1 VGLVLGKIS
10 RFRVAFLTTIALS
23 GGSHFNQVSAE
34 SLKQAMA
41 SAYAGNST
49 LRSERAK
56 LRATDE
62 LVPEAL
68 SGWRPVVTAQGTAT
82 QESSDTNKS
91 KRSSINPKTLSI
103 TLSQPL
109 FRGFKTVEGTKVAEA
124 NVRAERAQLLSV
136 EQSVLFNTVQ
146 AYMNVLRD
154 RQILGL
160 RRTNVSFLQK
170 QLQASQ
176 ARFNAGELTRTDVAQ
191 SRSSLSG
198 AQASV
203 AVAVANLKA
212 SEANFVTVVGHQPGK
227 LDNVRLAQ
235 RPASLD
241 HALSLAQETNP
252 NILAAAF
259 LEEAA
264 THSVEV
270 ARGDLLPTLSVSGT
284 VSVTDDPQKGVE
296 RSDFESIQGTLT
308 VPLYEAGRVYS
319 NVRQS
324 KQTASQRR
332 IDVITAVRTVRENV
346 TNAWNSLVSYQL
358 SLSSIAVQLSASKLS
373 LDGVRQEYQV
383 GSRTTIDVLNAQQA
397 LLNVQI
403 TNVSAKHDQIVGS
416 YLLLASMGRLTA
428 ENLGLGNLYD
438 PTENYDNVRGKWFGT
453 GAETVK

>member
-1 VGLVLGKIS
+1 VGVVLGKVS
-10 RFRVAFLTTIALS
+10 RLRVVLLTTIALAS
-23 GGSHFNQVSAE
+23 GFTLNEVSAE
-34 SLKQAMA
+34 TLKEAMA
-41 SAYAGNST
+41 SAYSSNST
-49 LRSERAK
+49 LRSERAR
-56 LRATDE
+56 LRSTDE
-62 LVPEAL
+62 LVPQAL
-68 SGWRPVVTAQGTAT
+68 SGWRPTVTAQATAT
-82 QESSDTNKS
+82 QEWSDSNKS
-91 KRSSINPKTLSI
+91 KRTSNDPKTLSI
-103 TLSQPL
+103 NLSQPI

-124 NVRAERAQLLSV
+124 NVRAGREQLLSV
-136 EQSVLFNTVQ
+136 EQNVLYNTVL
-146 AYMNVLRD
+146 AYMNVVRD

-160 RRTNVSFLQK
+160 RQKNVSFLQK

-212 SEANFVTVVGHQPGK
+212 SESNYVTVVGHTPKK
-227 LDNVRLAQ
+227 LEGVRMAQ
-235 RPASLD
+235 RPSSLD
-241 HALSLAQETNP
+241 QALSLAQETNP
-252 NILAAAF
+252 NILAAAY

-284 VSVTDDPQKGVE
+284 ASYTDDPQVGVD
-296 RSDFESIQGTLT
+296 RSNFQSIQGTLT
-308 VPLYEAGRVYS
+308 IPLYEAGRVYS
-319 NVRQS
+319 AVRQS
-324 KQTASQRR
+324 KQIASQKR
-332 IDVITAVRTVRENV
+332 IDVITAVRSVRENV
-346 TNAWNSLVSYQL
+346 TNAWNSLISYHQ
-358 SLSSIAVQLSASKLS
+358 SLSSIAIQLSASKLS

-403 TNVSAKHDQIVGS
+403 TEVSARHDQIVGS

-438 PTENYDNVRGKWFGT
+438 PAENYNNVRGKWLGV
-453 GAETVK
+453 GAETVE

>member
-1 VGLVLGKIS
+1 VVLGRVS
-10 RFRVAFLTTIALS
+10 RLRVVLWTTIALA
-23 GGSHFNQVSAE
+23 GGVTFQQALAE
-34 SLKQAMA
+34 TLSEAMA
-41 SAYAGNST
+41 SAYASNST
-49 LRSERAK
+49 LRSERAR

-68 SGWRPVVTAQGTAT
+68 SGWRPTVTAQATAT
-82 QESSDTNKS
+82 QEWSDTNKT
-91 KRSSINPKTLSI
+91 KRTSSEPKTLSI
-103 TLSQPL
+103 TLSQPI

-124 NVRAERAQLLSV
+124 NVRAEREQLLSV
-136 EQSVLFNTVQ
+136 EQTVLFNTVQ
-146 AYMNVLRD
+146 AYLNVVRD

-160 RRTNVSFLQK
+160 RQKNVSFLKK

-212 SEANFVTVVGHQPGK
+212 SEANFVTVVGHAPGK
-227 LDNVRLAQ
+227 LSAVHMAK

-241 HALSLAQETNP
+241 HALSLAHETNP
-252 NILAAAF
+252 NILAAAY

-264 THSVEV
+264 THNVEV

-284 VSVTDDPQKGVE
+284 ASYTEDPQDGID
-296 RSDFESIQGTLT
+296 RSNFQSIQGTLT

-319 NVRQS
+319 SVRQS
-324 KQTASQRR
+324 KQTASQKR
-332 IDVITAVRTVRENV
+332 IDVITAVRSVRENV
-346 TNAWNSLVSYQL
+346 TNAWNGLISYQE
-358 SLSSIAVQLSASKLS
+358 SLASIAVQLSASKLS

-403 TNVSAKHDQIVGS
+403 TEVSAKRDQIVGS

-428 ENLGLGNLYD
+428 ENMGLGNLYD
-438 PTENYDNVRGKWFGT
+438 PTENYNNVRGKWFGV
-453 GAETVK
+453 GAETVE